1 MTLHLTP
8 PRIQRPRQPS
18 RGAPVPPLVNGDHLK
33 QPEFHRRYE
42 AMPEGFKAELIGGIV
57 YVASPMRNPHGRHTI
72 LLGALL
78 GHYEAATPGVEGAD
92 GVTVILGD
100 ASEPQP
106 DLCLRILPEYGGR
119 SKEDEDEYLTGP
131 PELVIEVAHST
142 EAIDLRGKLADY
154 RAGGV
159 REYLVFCVTPGE
171 LRAFRLDRDVR
182 PTVAKGDTYR
192 STEFPG
198 LWIDVGAL
206 AAKDVC
212 AVLAA
217 GQAGV
222 ASDEHVT
229 FVKRLRDRA
238 KPRRAD
244 RGRRGK

>member
-8 PRIQRPRQPS
+8 PRIQRPRRPS

-106 DLCLRILPEYGGR
+106 DLCLRILPEHGGR

-171 LRAFRLDRDVR
+171 LRAFRLDRNGR
-182 PTVAKGDTYR
+182 PAVVKDDTYR

-206 AAKDVC
+206 AAKDMR

-217 GQAGV
+217 GQEGV

-229 FVKRLRDRA
+229 FVKRLRERA
-238 KPRRAD
+238 KPRR
-244 RGRRGK
+244 GRRGK